1 MNLRIP
7 YTLLPEEEIE
17 EKIGFDQDQNFK
29 KIENVLKNKTIDEM
43 RERERERF
51 FNLIKIFLQIQLYK
65 L

>member
-43 RERERERF
+43 RERD
-51 FNLIKIFLQIQLYK
+51 FNLIKIFLSDLT